1 MSRGDTFIELD
12 GIVKVFPGVRAL
24 DGVSFSV
31 KEGEVHSLCGE
42 NGAGKSTLIKVMT
55 GVHARDGGDYRVDG
69 QSVNFTSTS
78 EAIAAGVSCVYQE
91 LSIASQ
97 LDVAKNLFIGN
108 LPMKGKLV
116 DHKRLYKEAEEI
128 LEILGMHISPKTI
141 TGDLSVGQQQMIE
154 IGRALTRN
162 ARLII
167 MDEPTS
173 SLSEAETETLFTVIH
188 TLVERNIA
196 IIYISHKLDE
206 VMQLSD
212 QITVIRDGKNI
223 ISKPKDEFTTDELI
237 ANMIGRPLENLYL
250 KEPAEITTP
259 MLEVKNLTSPGVF
272 RDISFTVRKGEVV
285 GFFGL
290 VGAGRSEI
298 MRAIFGVD
306 KYTGGEVIVDGK
318 TLKGG
323 DPARAIEA
331 GIGFCTED
339 RKKEGLALRI
349 SILLNMTLVKLKA
362 LSKAGV
368 VDRHAQREAADE
380 YMKAISIKAPSVNQ
394 LVGNLSGG
402 NQQKVVV
409 AKWLMM
415 NPKVL
420 IVDEPTRGIDVGSK
434 SEIYGILSDLAKQ
447 GMAIIVVSSEIE
459 EIMGVCD
466 RVVTIYEGDLT
477 ADYEITPELTREE
490 IMASS
495 IGQEYTGKTRMTSI
509 DETIDER
516 IEAVEDVIAQTGS
529 DEKKT
534 AEKAV
539 AEAKKE
545 AMKAQ
550 AALEKARSAAQE
562 AGKGAK

>member
-1 MSRGDTFIELD
+1 MSKGQTFIELKD
-12 GIVKVFPGVRAL
+12 IVKLFPGVRAL
-24 DGVSFSV
+24 DGVSFDV
-31 KEGEVHSLCGE
+31 REGEVHSLCGE
-42 NGAGKSTLIKVMT
+42 NGAGKSTLIKVLT
-55 GVHARDGGDYRVDG
+55 GVHQRDGGDYLIDG
-69 QSVNFTSTS
+69 KSVSFSSTT

-91 LSIASQ
+91 LSIAPQ

-108 LPMKGKLV
+108 LPMKGGLV
-116 DHKRLYKEAEEI
+116 DHKTLYAKAAEI
-128 LEILGMHISPKTI
+128 LAELDMPISPKTI
-141 TGDLSVGQQQMIE
+141 AGDLSVGQQQMIE

-173 SLSEAETETLFTVIH
+173 SLSEAETETLFHVIKK
-188 TLVERNIA
+188 LVDKNIA

-206 VMQLSD
+206 VMFLSD
-212 QITVIRDGKNI
+212 RITVIRDGQNI
-223 ISKPKDEFTTDELI
+223 ISKTKDEFTQEELI
-237 ANMIGRPLENLYL
+237 ANMIGRPLDHLYL

-259 MLEVKNLTSPGVF
+259 MLEVKNLTRKGVF
-272 RDISFTVRKGEVV
+272 EDVSFTVRKGEVV

-306 KYTGGEVIVDGK
+306 KYNAGEVWVDGAK
-318 TLKGG
+318 LKGG
-323 DPARAIEA
+323 NPAAAIKA

-339 RKKEGLALRI
+339 RKKEGLALRL
-349 SILLNMTLVKLKA
+349 SILLNMTLVRLPF
-362 LSKAGV
+362 LSKLGV
-368 VDRHAQREAADE
+368 VDRKAQKAAADE
-380 YMKAISIKAPSVNQ
+380 YMQSISVKAPSVNQ

-415 NPKVL
+415 SPKVL

-466 RVVTIYEGDLT
+466 SVVTVFEGKKT
-477 ADYEITPELTREE
+477 AQLDITPELTREE
-490 IMASS
+490 VLTYAL
-495 IGQEYTGKTRMTSI
+495 GGNFNP
-509 DETIDER
+509 DFHGDL
-516 IEAVEDVIAQTGS
+516 EAR
-529 DEKKT
+529 
-534 AEKAV
+534 
-539 AEAKKE
+539 KE
-545 AMKAQ
+545 AEQ
-550 AALEKARSAAQE
+550 N
-562 AGKGAK
+562 G